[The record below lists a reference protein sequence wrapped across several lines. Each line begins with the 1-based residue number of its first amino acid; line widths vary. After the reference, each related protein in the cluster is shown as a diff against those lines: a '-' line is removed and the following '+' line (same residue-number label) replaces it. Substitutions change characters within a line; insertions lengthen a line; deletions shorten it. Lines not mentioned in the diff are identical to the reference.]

1 MVKKN
6 LGKIKLSPIQFGS
19 RADDHQEGEG
29 SKLGDIVYWVSLEA
43 FKKNSMVGDVGL
55 AVVRQWV

>member
-29 SKLGDIVYWVSLEA
+29 SKLGEA
-43 FKKNSMVGDVGL
+43 FKKNSMVGGVGL